1 MEDYDHEKVDEMVL
15 ALMYLTLH
23 DYSRAWKSFDW
34 DVLDRL
40 HEKGWIYDP
49 KNKAKS
55 VALTEEG
62 LAKST
67 ELFQHHFGASKTT
80 RDEP

>member
-1 MEDYDHEKVDEMVL
+1 M
-15 ALMYLTLH
+15 
-23 DYSRAWKSFDW
+23 
-34 DVLDRL
+34 
-40 HEKGWIYDP
+40 
-49 KNKAKS
+49 S
-55 VALTEEG
+55 VARRRIYLMRHAQVRYFEGLDPEQVVLTEEG